1 MPAALDV
8 NREAVKMLAM
18 EVGVREAA
26 RRMGLPESTV
36 QAWSNRGDWF
46 APVKL
51 PPTVL
56 TATNATKQPSV
67 ALAEALADDSIA
79 TKSGFSKAARRVAA
93 HLGGQDAEKLLE
105 RDLAAS
111 GAQWSG
117 IAKTVHGWDAKSGA
131 DGVNVMV
138 NVAILGA

>member
-26 RRMGLPESTV
+26 RRLGISESTV
-36 QAWSNRGDWF
+36 KSWSDRENWL
-46 APVKL
+46 APVVL

-56 TATNATKQPSV
+56 TASIASKQPSV

-79 TKSGFSKAARRVAA
+79 TKSGFSKAARRVAT
-93 HLGGQDAEKLLE
+93 HLGDQDAEKLLE